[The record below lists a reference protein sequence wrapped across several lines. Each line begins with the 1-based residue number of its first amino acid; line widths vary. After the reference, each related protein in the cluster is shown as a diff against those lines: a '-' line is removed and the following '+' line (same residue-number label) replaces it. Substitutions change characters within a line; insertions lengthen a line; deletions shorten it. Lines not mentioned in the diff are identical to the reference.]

1 MKTGYNI
8 LIVDDELE
16 YQKVVSMILSRK
28 GYQTSTCS
36 NGKEALAYLAH
47 AGAFRGRADSYL
59 DR

>member
-36 NGKEALAYLAH
+36 NGKEALA
-47 AGAFRGRADSYL
+47 
-59 DR
+59 DRKSVV